1 MIITVTM
8 NPSVDKTI
16 FVPSVTVGDV
26 NRVAE
31 SMLDPA
37 GKGINVSR
45 MLHRLGC
52 ATIAFGVAAGEM
64 GRLAETALQAEGV
77 LSWFLWA
84 PGQTRLNVTVVDRAT
99 GQATSFYD
107 RGPRLDDAQV
117 EEIERRMTQW
127 LQPANVLVLAGSLPP
142 GVPRDIYARWIE
154 LARSLNTKVVLD
166 AEGEPLRLGVAA
178 HPTLIKPNV
187 TEAEKLLGRALP
199 DHGAVAAA
207 AMELHTSGIDYVVI
221 SMGGE
226 GAICA
231 WDQQVWR
238 ARPPQVERRSTVGS
252 GDSMVAGLAE
262 AIANGRPIIEGLRR
276 GAAAGAA
283 TAMTAGTQLGTRDEV
298 EALMPQVEIEPME

>member
-16 FVPSVTVGDV
+16 FVPSIAAGQV

-52 ATIAFGVAAGEM
+52 ATIAFGVAAGDM

-77 LSWFLWA
+77 MNWFLWA
-84 PGQTRLNVTVVDRAT
+84 PGQTRLNVTVVDRST

-107 RGPRLDDAQV
+107 RGPRLDEAQV
-117 EEIERRMTQW
+117 EEIERRLLQW
-127 LQPANVLVLAGSLPP
+127 VQPANVLVLAGSLPP

-178 HPTLIKPNV
+178 LPTLIKPNV
-187 TEAEKLLGRALP
+187 TEAETLLGRALP
-199 DHGAVAAA
+199 DNAAVAAA
-207 AMELHTSGIDYVVI
+207 ALELHARGIEYVVI
-221 SMGGE
+221 SMGGD

-238 ARPPQVERRSTVGS
+238 AVAPRVERRSTVGS
-252 GDSMVAGLAE
+252 GDSMVAGLAR
-262 AIANGRPIIEGLRR
+262 ALANDQPIVEGLRM

-283 TAMTAGTQLGTRDEV
+283 TAMTPGTHLGTREEV
-298 EALMPQVEIEPME
+298 EALLPQVRIEPFE